1 MGVLFTLRGP
11 LSDSLARPP
20 LHWTPHCTVICLLSD
35 SNLVIKAADPS
46 PLDVLQYRDR
56 VLAGVE
62 GGACENQ
69 IRELALKSPCS
80 WVGVVLCPSD
90 CTELGHR

>member
-1 MGVLFTLRGP
+1 MK
-11 LSDSLARPP
+11 S
-20 LHWTPHCTVICLLSD
+20 IYLLCD
-35 SNLVIKAADPS
+35 ANLVIRAADPS

-69 IRELALKSPCS
+69 IRELALNLR
-80 WVGVVLCPSD
+80 VAG
-90 CTELGHR
+90 